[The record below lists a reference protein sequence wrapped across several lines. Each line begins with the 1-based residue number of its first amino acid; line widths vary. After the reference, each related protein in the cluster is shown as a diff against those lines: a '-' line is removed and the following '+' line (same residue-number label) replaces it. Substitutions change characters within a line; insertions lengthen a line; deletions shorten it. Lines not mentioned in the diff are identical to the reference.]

1 MANPNFLSDFFP
13 YTYYDLI
20 SSYATVKYV
29 SATGSNSN
37 DGNSKD
43 TPYLTVE
50 NALSVVS
57 SDANTVAIVVL
68 PGTYSISATATATF
82 AGFCSSGIKDGN
94 LPRVFICSP
103 GQVIFNITDSTALRD
118 FSPIEFQNSQSAIYG
133 AIIKRNNGGRTN
145 SYSTAFFND
154 ETSAFKGKAYNCV
167 YQEVNANNLWSL
179 QYDNGNNSTADIN
192 NCVIYTG
199 ANGVNDW
206 SGSTGARL
214 TSSVFN
220 YTYGSTSMSLVDTV
234 TNQSVDPTTYVT
246 TGQTTRGVYSGTY
259 DWGGTTEPPPP
270 GLTISSNIIFKGQ
283 SVNIEFRS
291 DIIDNGNVPYTI
303 SGVTT
308 EFINNSPLTGNF
320 VISNYTGNITITTTP
335 DGTANTVVMN
345 ITANIYSTS
354 ISVYPPFSYNL
365 EDFLVS
371 SYSGVATAN
380 TEFLSAPN
388 SEFSTST
395 FQSNILEDF
404 LVSSYSGVATANT
417 EFLSAPNS
425 EFSTSTFQSITLE
438 DVFTPNFAQRITR
451 TSTFIATGAD
461 ENAIDYA
468 GETIGSSTPIQTW
481 YQS

>member
-1 MANPNFLSDFFP
+1 MSNPNFLSDFFP
-13 YTYYDLI
+13 FTYYELI
-20 SSYATVKYV
+20 SSYTTVKYV

-50 NALSVVS
+50 NALSVV
-57 SDANTVAIVVL
+57 AGNTNTVAIVVL
-68 PGTYSISATATATF
+68 PGTYNISATATATL

-167 YQEVNANNLWSL
+167 FQETNANNRWSL

-199 ANGVNDW
+199 ANGVNDY

-220 YTYGSTSMSLVDTV
+220 YTYGSTAMTLVNNI

-246 TGQTTRGVYSGTY
+246 TGQTTHGVYSGTY
-259 DWGGTTEPPPP
+259 DWGGATTPPPP

-354 ISVYPPFSYNL
+354 VSVYPAFSYNL

-371 SYSGVATAN
+371 SYTGVATAN

-395 FQSNILEDF
+395 FQS
-404 LVSSYSGVATANT
+404 TM
-417 EFLSAPNS
+417 
-425 EFSTSTFQSITLE
+425 LE

-461 ENAIDYA
+461 ENAIDYS